1 MAITKQQALKKLR
14 ENQGLSLREMA
25 KKCGVDKST
34 ISKLER
40 GLIHSLTEETERKL
54 AIGYGI
60 ITRVIRRDLCE
71 LSCVGIDID
80 TIRSGKIKQWY
91 DEFGKKPA
99 NSKMIEPVDVS
110 QSTEGGNQLD
120 GKPTDS

>member
-60 ITRVIRRDLCE
+60 ITRVIRRDPSYPEFRIILTIPKKILCRN
-71 LSCVGIDID
+71 LH
-80 TIRSGKIKQWY
+80 
-91 DEFGKKPA
+91 
-99 NSKMIEPVDVS
+99 
-110 QSTEGGNQLD
+110 
-120 GKPTDS
+120 